1 MSASDARSSIRQ
13 GGSLKE
19 RMAALQGRGAFGGMG
34 GSASAPKETSPPPP
48 PAQKPKW
55 KPPPQVAFIPAEGE
69 ESPAPTGA
77 SAEEDK
83 DKREEVQAETGA
95 SEENPAQDQ
104 EQVDPEE
111 EERQRRA
118 TIAARMAK
126 LGGARLG
133 MAPPGMYGSARP
145 PPPVARKP
153 DALRASAA
161 KESEGIV

>member
-1 MSASDARSSIRQ
+1 
-13 GGSLKE
+13 
-19 RMAALQGRGAFGGMG
+19 LQGRGAFGGLG
-34 GSASAPKETSPPPP
+34 GSAPKETSPPPP

-55 KPPPQVAFIPAEGE
+55 KPPPQVPFIPAEGE
-69 ESPAPTGA
+69 ESPAP
-77 SAEEDK
+77 SRESVEEDR

-95 SEENPAQDQ
+95 EEENPAQDQ

-133 MAPPGMYGSARP
+133 MALPGMFGSARP
-145 PPPVARKP
+145 PPPVAKKP
-153 DALRASAA
+153 EALRVPTA
-161 KESEGIV
+161 KESEAQGKYSLVLINFRVGMLM